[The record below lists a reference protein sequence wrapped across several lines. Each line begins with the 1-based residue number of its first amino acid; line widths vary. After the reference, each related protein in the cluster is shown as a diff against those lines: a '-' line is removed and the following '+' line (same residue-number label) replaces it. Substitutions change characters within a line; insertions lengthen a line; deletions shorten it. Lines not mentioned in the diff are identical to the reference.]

1 MKIVNVDGENLHI
14 FWTTWETS
22 VKLSGKMWHDN
33 IKSHKKSGITLSLED
48 TLLEKPQEGGST
60 LPLKTWGERLGESL
74 SPSLF
79 TVKAEVRVLQIGQNQ

>member
-1 MKIVNVDGENLHI
+1 MKVVNIDGENLHI

-22 VKLSGKMWHDN
+22 VKLSGKMW
-33 IKSHKKSGITLSLED
+33 ITLSLED
-48 TLLEKPQEGGST
+48 TLLEKPQGGGST
-60 LPLKTWGERLGESL
+60 LLLKTWGERLGESL